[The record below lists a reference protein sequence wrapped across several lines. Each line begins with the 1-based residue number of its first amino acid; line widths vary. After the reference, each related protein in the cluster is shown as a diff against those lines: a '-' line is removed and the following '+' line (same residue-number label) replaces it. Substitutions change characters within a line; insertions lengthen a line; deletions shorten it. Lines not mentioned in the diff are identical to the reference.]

1 MANNIKSDKL
11 IYAAIGRRKSSVA
24 RVFLTPGKGDI
35 IVNGKKIDEYFP
47 HKTLVLDA
55 TQPLKVTNTEGKYDI
70 KANIVG
76 GGYSGQAG
84 ALRLGIARSL
94 LKANSENRPL
104 LKAQGLL
111 TVDARVVERKKYG
124 LRKARKSP
132 QFSKR

>member
-1 MANNIKSDKL
+1 MANKTEKL

-24 RVFLTPGKGDI
+24 RVFVTPGKGEI
-35 IVNGKKIDEYFP
+35 VVNGRKIDEYFP

-55 TQPLKVTNTEGKYDI
+55 TQPFAVTGTADKYDV

-84 ALRLGIARSL
+84 AFRLALARALVKGNADFRAQLRVA
-94 LKANSENRPL
+94 
-104 LKAQGLL
+104 GLL

-124 LRKARKSP
+124 FRKARKSG

>member
-1 MANNIKSDKL
+1 MANKTEKL
-11 IYAAIGRRKSSVA
+11 IYASVGRRKASVA
-24 RVFLTPGKGDI
+24 RVFVTPGKGEI
-35 IVNGKKIDEYFP
+35 LVNGRKIDEYFP

-55 TQPLKVTNTEGKYDI
+55 TQPLKVTSTEDKYDV

-94 LKANSENRPL
+94 VKANPEYRASLRAN
-104 LKAQGLL
+104 GLL

-124 LRKARKSP
+124 YKKARKSG

>member
-1 MANNIKSDKL
+1 MANVKTDKL
-11 IYAAIGRRKSSVA
+11 IYSAVGRRKSSVA
-24 RVFLTPGKGDI
+24 RVFLTPGKGEI

-47 HKTLVLDA
+47 HKTLVIDA
-55 TQPLKVTNTEGKYDI
+55 TQPFKVTSTEGKYDV
-70 KANIVG
+70 KANIIG

-94 LKANSENRPL
+94 TKANSANRPL

>member
-1 MANNIKSDKL
+1 MANAKSDKL
-11 IYAAIGRRKSSVA
+11 IYSAVGRRKSSVA
-24 RVFLTPGKGDI
+24 RVFLTPGKGEI

-55 TQPLKVTNTEGKYDI
+55 KQPLTVTGADGKYDI
-70 KANIVG
+70 QANIVG

-94 LKANSENRPL
+94 LKASTENRVAL
-104 LKAQGLL
+104 RTHGLL

-124 LRKARKSP
+124 LRKARKAP